1 MKRFKRAGNQDVIFA
16 DVNLRAIKDMIRG
29 DPYNIG
35 QGGWPTILYFN
46 KDVVVTTAENG
57 IGVGR
62 YKKKTNLPVS
72 IELGPKHGY
81 LLEYIETVGRT
92 MLCNVFS
99 NIGCTNQEIKFITK
113 YKLKTKTQQEKELSR
128 LIPLVIDIDNND
140 DDNNPNVK
148 PNMKT
153 PEFQSWVQKRI
164 KILQKLIEK
173 GLSSED
179 VKDEL

>member
-1 MKRFKRAGNQDVIFA
+1 MFA

-35 QGGWPTILYFN
+35 QDGWPTILYFN
-46 KDVVVTTAENG
+46 NKNADG
-57 IGVGR
+57 GVGK
-62 YKKKTNLPVS
+62 YVKQTSLPVS
-72 IELGPKHGY
+72 IELGPKYGY
-81 LLEYIETVGRT
+81 LLEYIETIGNT
-92 MLCNVFS
+92 MLCNIFS

-128 LIPLVIDIDNND
+128 LIPLVIDIDYND

-164 KILQKLIEK
+164 KILQKLIDK
-173 GLSSED
+173 GLSSD
-179 VKDEL
+179 DDSIKYEL